1 MRLQRCFSLILFLAL
16 ALGFAATSVH
26 AADWMFERSYYTHTP
41 VQPIQVGPQPAP
53 GSPYYSRPQGAYTSS
68 GLRQLRSTI
77 RVGNMIDNYY
87 QWDGYIQRGV
97 QY

>member
-1 MRLQRCFSLILFLAL
+1 MRLQHCFSFSLLLAL
-16 ALGFAATSVH
+16 ALGFVASSAQ

-53 GSPYYSRPQGAYTSS
+53 SSPYYSRPQGAYTSS

-87 QWDGYIQRGV
+87 QWDGYVQRGV

>member
-1 MRLQRCFSLILFLAL
+1 MRLQHCFSLSLLLAL
-16 ALGFAATSVH
+16 ALGFVASSAQ

-41 VQPIQVGPQPAP
+41 VQPIQVAP
-53 GSPYYSRPQGAYTSS
+53 SLRLAVPTTAGRKVLTRRAV
-68 GLRQLRSTI
+68 LRQLRSTI

-87 QWDGYIQRGV
+87 QWDGYVQRGV